1 MYNKREHDC
10 HAPSVTY
17 FNPLSRQAFHSR
29 PAGANKLTTISQ
41 EQQAQTE
48 ARFLA
53 ATAGLGLSL
62 SSNALEPFRRYQ
74 QALEQWNQRAN
85 LTAITGYEEVFSLHF
100 LDSLST
106 LLALPNGNSPIRLLD
121 VGAGAG
127 FPGLPLK
134 LAKPDLQLTLLESTA
149 KKTAFLDALVTELGL
164 ESVTVLTG
172 RAEAAAHDAAHREQ
186 YDAVVSRGVA
196 KLATLA
202 EYLLPFCKVGGLAIA
217 MKQGDIAGEL
227 TAAER
232 AIGLLG
238 GVLQETLAVDLPGLP
253 PSRQLVVIRKAHATP
268 PAYPRRTGLPAKR
281 PL

>member
-1 MYNKREHDC
+1 MVV
-10 HAPSVTY
+10 HAPSDTY
-17 FNPLSRQAFHSR
+17 FNPLSGQAFHSR
-29 PAGANKLTTISQ
+29 PVGANELTTISQ

-53 ATAGLGLSL
+53 ATARLGLSL
-62 SSNALEPFRRYQ
+62 SSDTLEPFRRYQ

-106 LLALPNGNSPIRLLD
+106 LLALPNGSSPIRLLD

-134 LAKPDLQLTLLESTA
+134 LAKPDLQLTLLEATA

-164 ESVTVLTG
+164 ESVSVLTG

-217 MKQGDIAGEL
+217 MKQGDIAGGTHRGRARYR
-227 TAAER
+227 TAGRR
-232 AIGLLG
+232 AAG
-238 GVLQETLAVDLPGLP
+238 D
-253 PSRQLVVIRKAHATP
+253 RCC
-268 PAYPRRTGLPAKR
+268 
-281 PL
+281 

>member
-1 MYNKREHDC
+1 MYTPPQTRILTHFDGRRFIP
-10 HAPSVTY
+10 AP
-17 FNPLSRQAFHSR
+17 Q
-29 PAGANKLTTISQ
+29 GANKLTTISQ
-41 EQQAQTE
+41 EQRVQTE
-48 ARFLA
+48 TRFLA

-106 LLALPNGNSPIRLLD
+106 LLALPNGSNTIRLLD

-134 LAKPDLQLTLLESTA
+134 LAKPDLQLTLLEATA

-172 RAEAAAHDAAHREQ
+172 RAEAAAHVAAHREQ
-186 YDAVVSRGVA
+186 YGAVVSRGVA

-227 TAAER
+227 TEAER

-238 GVLQETLAVDLPGLP
+238 GVLQETVAVDLPGLP
-253 PSRQLVVIRKAHATP
+253 PGRQLVVMRKAHATP

>member
-1 MYNKREHDC
+1 MRWS
-10 HAPSVTY
+10 PSGATSK
-17 FNPLSRQAFHSR
+17 PLSSGTSARTLPLS
-29 PAGANKLTTISQ
+29 PATKRS
-41 EQQAQTE
+41 
-48 ARFLA
+48 
-53 ATAGLGLSL
+53 
-62 SSNALEPFRRYQ
+62 
-74 QALEQWNQRAN
+74 
-85 LTAITGYEEVFSLHF
+85 FSLHF

-106 LLALPNGNSPIRLLD
+106 LLALPNGSSPIRLLD

-134 LAKPDLQLTLLESTA
+134 LAKPDLQLTLLEATA

-227 TAAER
+227 TEAER

-238 GVLQETLAVDLPGLP
+238 GVLQETVAVDLPGLP
-253 PSRQLVVIRKAHATP
+253 PGRQLVVMRKAHATP

-281 PL
+281 SL